1 METIINSEGKTIF
14 FSYEDFIKKIVD
26 GNCCFICGAE
36 ALSKEFNDEHIIPNW
51 VLTKFALH
59 KKTIT
64 LPNGTKFNYG
74 QYKIPCCKECNSK
87 LGETFETPVSELL
100 KKNYEDIVQEVL
112 ADKLKMRLLFRWISL
127 IFFKTHLK
135 DKALEMN
142 RDKRFDEGKIGDQH
156 YWEDMHHIHCLIRSS
171 FTGAEIDS
179 TVYGTIIILPVTGFE
194 PDNLF
199 DYVDTPF
206 GRVVMI
212 RMGSFCMIAVVD
224 DGGAAAVILNKQIS
238 SIRGAVN
245 IFQIR
250 EIISHLNAINLN
262 LNERPVFKS
271 LIRGKGDGEYI
282 IFAEVPPVWK
292 LEDES
297 STWNDASYL
306 LHHYAS
312 ALMEHNDYNSK
323 ILEEIKNGRYS
334 FLFNDQGEFLSN

>member
-14 FSYEDFIKKIVD
+14 FSYDDFIKKIVD

-36 ALSKEFNDEHIIPNW
+36 AFSKEFNDEHIIPNW

-59 KKTIT
+59 KTTIT

-74 QYKIPCCKECNSK
+74 QYKIPCCKECNSE
-87 LGETFETPVSELL
+87 LGETFEIPVSELL

-112 ADKLKMRLLFRWISL
+112 TDKLKMQLLFRWISL

-142 RDKRFDEGKIGDQH
+142 RDKRFNEGKIGDHH

-171 FTGAEIDS
+171 FTGAKIDS
-179 TVYGTIIILPVTGFE
+179 TVYGTIIILPVTGFKH
-194 PDNLF
+194 DNLF

-245 IFQIR
+245 LFQIR

-271 LIRGKGDGEYI
+271 LIREKGDGEYI
-282 IFAEVPPVWK
+282 IFADVPPVWK
-292 LEDES
+292 LEDEG

-312 ALMEHNDYNSK
+312 ALMEHNDHNSK

-334 FLFNDQGEFLSN
+334 FLFNNQGEFISN